1 MLEYGKLLWCEDQSD
16 VSMFSRC
23 RFVVGDE
30 EEDEGGG
37 EGVEVR
43 KGSERKTSILAM
55 DLAKW
60 PQT

>member
-37 EGVEVR
+37 GGR
-43 KGSERKTSILAM
+43 RGAKGE
-55 DLAKW
+55 
-60 PQT
+60 